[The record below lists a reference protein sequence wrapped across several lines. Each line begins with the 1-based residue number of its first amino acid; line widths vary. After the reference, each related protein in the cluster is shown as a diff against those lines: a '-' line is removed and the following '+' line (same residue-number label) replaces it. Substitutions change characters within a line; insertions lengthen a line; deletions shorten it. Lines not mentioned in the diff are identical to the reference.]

1 MAVNELTV
9 TVVGWV
15 GSDPVRY
22 LGDDGQVPFTKFR
35 LASTPRVYDRDQD
48 GYVDAD
54 TSWFT
59 VKTFRHLAL
68 NVADA
73 VRRGEPVVVHGR
85 LRLVD
90 WVAPDGRPRTTAE
103 LTADAV
109 GHDLSR
115 GTTRFTRTVHATRG
129 PGGPGGPGGP
139 DEDGGPGDA
148 GESRDG
154 AGECRDG
161 VVDALGT
168 PAGEPAPVDLSLAVE
183 LPDDDPLG
191 DELARAE
198 RLTA

>member
-129 PGGPGGPGGP
+129 PGGPGGPGEDAGSGDA
-139 DEDGGPGDA
+139 DED
-148 GESRDG
+148 
-154 AGECRDG
+154 RDG
-161 VVDALGT
+161 VADASGT

-191 DELARAE
+191 DGLARAE

>member
-1 MAVNELTV
+1 MAVNELSV

-15 GSDPVRY
+15 GSDPVCYR
-22 LGDDGQVPFTKFR
+22 DDGQVPFTKFR

-68 NVADA
+68 NVAEA

-85 LRLVD
+85 LRLAD
-90 WVAPDGRPRTTAE
+90 WVSPEGLPRTTAE

-115 GTTRFTRTVHATRG
+115 GTTRFTRTVHHARTAAGADGER
-129 PGGPGGPGGP
+129 PPAGG
-139 DEDGGPGDA
+139 
-148 GESRDG
+148 DG
-154 AGECRDG
+154 A
-161 VVDALGT
+161 V
-168 PAGEPAPVDLSLAVE
+168 PAAAEAQPVDLSRAVE
-183 LPDDDPLG
+183 LPDDDDGP
-191 DELARAE
+191 AAA
-198 RLTA
+198 LTA

>member
-15 GSDPVRY
+15 GSDPVQY

-35 LASTPRVYDRDQD
+35 LASTARVYDRDQD

-68 NVADA
+68 NVAEA

-90 WVAPDGRPRTTAE
+90 WATPDGRSRTTAE

-115 GTTRFTRTVHATRG
+115 GTTRFTRTVHVARG
-129 PGGPGGPGGP
+129 AGGVGDDGGAGDPGAGGDDGAGAGGPGGPGGN
-139 DEDGGPGDA
+139 GAAA
-148 GESRDG
+148 GES
-154 AGECRDG
+154 
-161 VVDALGT
+161 
-168 PAGEPAPVDLSLAVE
+168 APVDLSRAVE
-183 LPDDDPLG
+183 LPDDDPPAG
-191 DELARAE
+191 DVSPAE
-198 RLTA
+198 PLTA

>member
-129 PGGPGGPGGP
+129 SDGPGGPGDAAGPGGADGP
-139 DEDGGPGDA
+139 DRA
-148 GESRDG
+148 GEDRDG
-154 AGECRDG
+154 HRGDGRASDPDGEL
-161 VVDALGT
+161 V
-168 PAGEPAPVDLSLAVE
+168 PVDVSQAVE

-191 DELARAE
+191 DELAPAE

>member
-115 GTTRFTRTVHATRG
+115 GTTRFTRTVHAAQATG
-129 PGGPGGPGGP
+129 GGGAGGPAA
-139 DEDGGPGDA
+139 DGEG
-148 GESRDG
+148 G
-154 AGECRDG
+154 AGSAER
-161 VVDALGT
+161 VAT
-168 PAGEPAPVDLSLAVE
+168 PVDVSGAVE
-183 LPDDDPLG
+183 LPDDDPLAQDG
-191 DELARAE
+191 VPADA
-198 RLTA
+198 LTA

>member
-22 LGDDGQVPFTKFR
+22 TGEDGQVPFTKFR
-35 LASTPRVYDRDQD
+35 VASTPRVYDRDQD

-68 NVADA
+68 NVAES

-115 GTTRFTRTVHATRG
+115 GTTRFMRTVRTTGRTADG
-129 PGGPGGPGGP
+129 ADVPPEPEDGADDDAGAGGPGA
-139 DEDGGPGDA
+139 E
-148 GESRDG
+148 
-154 AGECRDG
+154 
-161 VVDALGT
+161 VVDVSRAF
-168 PAGEPAPVDLSLAVE
+168 ELA
-183 LPDDDPLG
+183 DDDPLPG
-191 DELARAE
+191 AVPAG
-198 RLTA
+198 TAQALPA

>member
-115 GTTRFTRTVHATRG
+115 GTTRFTRTVHATRV
-129 PGGPGGPGGP
+129 PGGPGGP

-148 GESRDG
+148 DED
-154 AGECRDG
+154 RDG
-161 VVDALGT
+161 VVDASGT

-191 DELARAE
+191 DDLARAE

>member
-15 GSDPVRY
+15 GSDPVQY
-22 LGDDGQVPFTKFR
+22 LGDDGHVPFTKFR

-68 NVADA
+68 NVAEA

-90 WVAPDGRPRTTAE
+90 WATPDGRSRTTAE

-115 GTTRFTRTVHATRG
+115 GTTRFTRTVHVARG
-129 PGGPGGPGGP
+129 PGGAGDDGDADVAGDGGAGAADAGAPGGRGT
-139 DEDGGPGDA
+139 
-148 GESRDG
+148 G
-154 AGECRDG
+154 AG
-161 VVDALGT
+161 GT
-168 PAGEPAPVDLSLAVE
+168 GAGEPAPVDLSRAVE
-183 LPDDDPLG
+183 LPDDDPLAG
-191 DELARAE
+191 EEPRAE
-198 RLTA
+198 PLTA

>member
-115 GTTRFTRTVHATRG
+115 GITRFTRTVHAAQAT
-129 PGGPGGPGGP
+129 GGGG
-139 DEDGGPGDA
+139 
-148 GESRDG
+148 DG
-154 AGECRDG
+154 AGG
-161 VVDALGT
+161 
-168 PAGEPAPVDLSLAVE
+168 PAADDEGGAGAAASEVTPVDVSRAVE

-191 DELARAE
+191 RDGVPADA
-198 RLTA
+198 LTA

>member
-22 LGDDGQVPFTKFR
+22 LGEDGQVPFTKFR

-59 VKTFRHLAL
+59 VKTFRQLAL

-90 WVAPDGRPRTTAE
+90 WVSPDGRPRTTAE

-115 GTTRFTRTVHATRG
+115 GTTRFTRTVHVTRG
-129 PGGPGGPGGP
+129 PGAGGGGPEGGAGQEGGA
-139 DEDGGPGDA
+139 DVLGAGPGD
-148 GESRDG
+148 G
-154 AGECRDG
+154 AG
-161 VVDALGT
+161 DAER
-168 PAGEPAPVDLSLAVE
+168 AAERAPLDVSGALE
-183 LPDDDPLG
+183 LPEDDDLPG
-191 DELARAE
+191 DDVPAE

>member
-22 LGDDGQVPFTKFR
+22 TGDDGQVPFTKFR
-35 LASTPRVYDRDQD
+35 VASTPRVYDRDQD

-68 NVADA
+68 NVAES

-115 GTTRFTRTVHATRG
+115 GTTRFMRTVHTPGRAGDAGAGGAAVPPEPEDGVDDGDTG
-129 PGGPGGPGGP
+129 VGGPGG
-139 DEDGGPGDA
+139 E
-148 GESRDG
+148 
-154 AGECRDG
+154 
-161 VVDALGT
+161 VVDVSRAF
-168 PAGEPAPVDLSLAVE
+168 ELA
-183 LPDDDPLG
+183 DDDPLPG
-191 DELARAE
+191 DGPAG
-198 RLTA
+198 TAQALPA

>member
-15 GSDPVRY
+15 GSDPVQYR
-22 LGDDGQVPFTKFR
+22 GEDGQVPFTKFR
-35 LASTPRVYDRDQD
+35 LASTPRVYDREQD

-68 NVADA
+68 NVAEA

-85 LRLVD
+85 LRIVD
-90 WVAPDGRPRTTAE
+90 WVAPDGRARTTAE

-115 GTTRFTRTVHATRG
+115 GTTRFTRTVHVTRG
-129 PGGPGGPGGP
+129 PGAPGAEPEDEPGEEG
-139 DEDGGPGDA
+139 
-148 GESRDG
+148 
-154 AGECRDG
+154 
-161 VVDALGT
+161 ALGEHDL
-168 PAGEPAPVDLSLAVE
+168 GPVDLSRAVE
-183 LPDDDPLG
+183 LADDDPVPA
-191 DELARAE
+191 DVPTAD

>member
-115 GTTRFTRTVHATRG
+115 GTTRFTRTVHAMRG
-129 PGGPGGPGGP
+129 PGAGG
-139 DEDGGPGDA
+139 EDGGPGDA
-148 GESRDG
+148 AEDRDDVAGGSG
-154 AGECRDG
+154 AE
-161 VVDALGT
+161 
-168 PAGEPAPVDLSLAVE
+168 AGEPVPVDLSRAVE

-191 DELARAE
+191 AGVVRAD

>member
-1 MAVNELTV
+1 MAVNELSV

-15 GSDPVRY
+15 GSDPVCYR
-22 LGDDGQVPFTKFR
+22 DDGQVPFTKFR

-68 NVADA
+68 NVAEA

-90 WVAPDGRPRTTAE
+90 WVSPEGLPRTTAE

-115 GTTRFTRTVHATRG
+115 GTTRFTRTVHHARAAAG
-129 PGGPGGPGGP
+129 AEGAAG
-139 DEDGGPGDA
+139 EDGAPA
-148 GESRDG
+148 AEDG
-154 AGECRDG
+154 A
-161 VVDALGT
+161 
-168 PAGEPAPVDLSLAVE
+168 PAGEPGLVDVTRAVE
-183 LPDDDPLG
+183 LPDED
-191 DELARAE
+191 AAE
-198 RLTA
+198 AEALSA